1 MFNLVEHSPKPS
13 QTKSKWIVKIRIVK
27 CITCFICFI
36 CNSLIK
42 EKLNVRF
49 PWPDGHPPRL
59 SLLSSKLANL
69 TKSNLTKSNLTK
81 SNLTKS
87 SLTKSNLTKSNLTKS
102 NLTKSNLTKSNLT
115 KSNLTKSNLTK
126 SNLTQN
132 YQVCLY
138 YGFYCISINK
148 CFENFPGV
156 IQCYPSWPPP
166 PPPCMYASMTQ
177 KLKKKLSNQLKSN
190 ILLASILVPI
200 FKCLKSIYKKS
211 FHWINGQDNII
222 KSY

>member
-59 SLLSSKLANL
+59 SLLSSKLA
-69 TKSNLTKSNLTK
+69 
-81 SNLTKS
+81 
-87 SLTKSNLTKSNLTKS
+87 
-102 NLTKSNLTKSNLT
+102 NLTKSNLT

-211 FHWINGQDNII
+211 LGETI
-222 KSY
+222 